1 MNTPNLPVT
10 AADFLQHIDD
20 LHGDILQLRAK
31 DYSDLVDADG
41 HQYIDL
47 VMEGGGTLGL
57 ALLGYLHVLE
67 SAGLRFIGIGGTSA
81 GAISAI
87 ALAAAN
93 TPAQP
98 RVDKLIA
105 ALANMPMAEFVD
117 GRKDGDS
124 DAMEALQA
132 WLDGDASTLRKVWKT
147 TQVLDNLSE
156 IHALNRGV
164 VFQRWMDTLLRGMNQ
179 GQPMTV
185 GALRERMN
193 ALPPLRVRDTAD
205 PEDFRSLPTDA
216 PLWENIQGV
225 RHYLVR
231 KQRDQLCVVTA
242 DISTETKVHLPQMAE
257 LYWPQPDAVN
267 VADFARAS
275 MSIPGFF
282 ATFQQPSLPA
292 NDATRA
298 LWQQHTTWPDRC
310 YEGAFLPKTH
320 HFVDG
325 GVLSNFPIDAFHNTS
340 RVPLRPTLGVKL
352 QWDEHNITVKGLPS
366 VIGGAF
372 NTARHAMDN
381 EFIKKNPDY
390 KRLVGYI
397 DTGKISWLD
406 FGMARDT
413 KLKLFRL
420 GAESAID
427 FLRGFDW
434 VDYKR
439 VRRTLVEAFADR
451 A

>member
-205 PEDFRSLPTDA
+205 PEDFRSLPKDA

>member
-164 VFQRWMDTLLRGMNQ
+164 VFHRWMDSLLRGMNQ

-193 ALPPLRVRDTAD
+193 TLPPLRVRDSAD
-205 PEDFRSLPTDA
+205 PEDFRSQPQNA
-216 PLWENIQGV
+216 PLWEDVLGV
-225 RHYLVR
+225 RRYLVHQ
-231 KQRDQLCVVTA
+231 QRDQLCVVTA
-242 DISTETKVHLPQMAE
+242 DISTETKVYLPQMAE
-257 LYWPQPDAVN
+257 LYWTQPDAVN

-282 ATFQQPSLPA
+282 ATFQLPSRPI
-292 NDATRA
+292 DEATRTV
-298 LWQQHTTWPDRC
+298 WKDHTEWPARC
-310 YEGAFLPKTH
+310 YQGEFLPKTH

-352 QWDEHNITVKGLPS
+352 QWDEHNIEIKGLPS

-381 EFIKKNPDY
+381 EFIKHNPDY
-390 KRLVGYI
+390 THLVAYI

-406 FGMARDT
+406 FGMQRDT

-420 GAESAID
+420 GAETAID
-427 FLRGFDW
+427 FLKNFDW
-434 VDYKR
+434 ENYKR
-439 VRRTLVEAFADR
+439 VRRSLVEAFALR

>member
-10 AADFLQHIDD
+10 AADFLHHIRD
-20 LHGDILQLRAK
+20 LDASIQQLQAHT
-31 DYSDLVDADG
+31 YSDLIDADG

-67 SAGLRFIGIGGTSA
+67 LAGLRFIGVGGTSA

-87 ALAAAN
+87 ALAAAG

-98 RVDKLIA
+98 RVGRLIE
-105 ALANMPMAEFVD
+105 ALANMPMAAFVD
-117 GRKDGDS
+117 GRKDGDT
-124 DAMEALQA
+124 DAMDALQA
-132 WLDGDASTLRKVWKT
+132 WLDDDASTLRQVWKT

-164 VFQRWMDTLLRGMNQ
+164 VFHQWMDQLLRGMNQ

-185 GALRERMN
+185 KALRERMN
-193 ALPPLRVRDTAD
+193 TLPPLRVRDSAD
-205 PEDFRSLPTDA
+205 PEDFRSQPKDA
-216 PLWENIQGV
+216 PLWEDVRGM
-225 RHYLVR
+225 RHYIVHQ
-231 KQRDQLCVVTA
+231 QRDQLCVVTA
-242 DISTETKVHLPQMAE
+242 DISTETKVYLPQMAA

-282 ATFQQPSLPA
+282 ATFQLPSRPVDGDTVA
-292 NDATRA
+292 V
-298 LWQQHTTWPDRC
+298 WKEHTEWPERC
-310 YEGAFLPKTH
+310 YQGDFLPKTH

-352 QWDEHNITVKGLPS
+352 QWDEHNIEIKGLPS

-381 EFIKKNPDY
+381 EFIKHNPDY
-390 KRLVGYI
+390 THLVAYI
-397 DTGKISWLD
+397 DTGDISWLD
-406 FGMARDT
+406 FGMQRHT
-413 KLKLFRL
+413 KLDLFRR

-427 FLRGFDW
+427 FLQHFDW
-434 VDYKR
+434 ENYKR
-439 VRRTLVEAFADR
+439 VRRSLVEAFALR

>member
-1 MNTPNLPVT
+1 MNSPNLPVT
-10 AADFLQHIDD
+10 AADFLNHIQD
-20 LHGDILQLRAK
+20 LDASIQQLQANT
-31 DYSDLVDADG
+31 YSDLIDAEG

-87 ALAAAN
+87 ALASAS

-98 RVDKLIA
+98 RVDKLIG

-164 VFQRWMDTLLRGMNQ
+164 VFHRWMDTLLRGMNQ

-185 GALRERMN
+185 AVLRERMN
-193 ALPPLRVRDTAD
+193 TLPPLRVRDSAD
-205 PEDFRSLPTDA
+205 PEDFRNQPKDA
-216 PLWENIQGV
+216 PLWEDVLGV
-225 RHYLVR
+225 RHYIVR
-231 KQRDQLCVVTA
+231 KHRDQLCVVTA
-242 DISTETKVHLPQMAE
+242 DISTETKVYLPQMAE
-257 LYWPQPDAVN
+257 LYWTQPDAVN

-282 ATFQQPSLPA
+282 ATFQLPSRPI
-292 NDATRA
+292 DEATRA
-298 LWQQHTTWPDRC
+298 VWQEHTEWPDRC
-310 YEGAFLPKTH
+310 YKDNFLPQTH

-352 QWDEHNITVKGLPS
+352 QWDEHNIEIKGLPS

-381 EFIKKNPDY
+381 EFIKHNPDY
-390 KRLVGYI
+390 THLVAYI
-397 DTGKISWLD
+397 DTGTISWLD
-406 FGMARDT
+406 FGMQRET
-413 KLKLFRL
+413 KLDLFRR
-420 GAESAID
+420 GAEAAID
-427 FLRGFDW
+427 FLKHFDW
-434 VDYKR
+434 DNYKR
-439 VRRTLVEAFADR
+439 VRRSLVEAFALR

>member
-1 MNTPNLPVT
+1 MNSPNQPVS
-10 AADFLQHIDD
+10 AADFLQHIED
-20 LHGDILQLRAK
+20 LHDDILALRQGE
-31 DYSDLVDADG
+31 YSDLIDADG
-41 HQYIDL
+41 NQYIDL

-87 ALAAAN
+87 ALASAN
-93 TPAQP
+93 TPALP
-98 RVDKLIA
+98 RVDKLIE

-117 GRKDGDS
+117 GRKDGDT
-124 DAMEALQA
+124 DAMEALEA
-132 WLDGDASTLRKVWKT
+132 WLDGDASTFRKVWKT

-164 VFQRWMDTLLRGMNQ
+164 VFHHWMDQLLQGMNG

-185 GALRERMN
+185 GALRTRMN
-193 ALPPLRVRDTAD
+193 TLPPLRVRDTANAD
-205 PEDFRSLPTDA
+205 DFRSLPADA
-216 PLWENIQGV
+216 PLWEDIKGV

-231 KQRDQLCVVTA
+231 KPQDQLCVVTA
-242 DISTETKVHLPQMAE
+242 DISTETKVYLPQMAE
-257 LYWPQPDAVN
+257 LYWTQPDDVN

-282 ATFQQPSLPA
+282 ATFQRPSLPA
-292 NDATRA
+292 NDATRTA
-298 LWQQHTTWPDRC
+298 WKKHTEWPERC
-310 YEGAFLPKTH
+310 YEQDFLPKTH

-352 QWDEHNITVKGLPS
+352 QWDEHNITIKGLPS
-366 VIGGAF
+366 VIGGSF

-381 EFIKKNPDY
+381 EFIKNNPDY
-390 KRLVGYI
+390 IHLVAYI
-397 DTGKISWLD
+397 DTGTISWLD
-406 FGMARDT
+406 FGMQRHT
-413 KLKLFRL
+413 KLDLFRR
-420 GAESAID
+420 GAETAID
-427 FLRGFDW
+427 FLKHFDW
-434 VDYKR
+434 TNYKR
-439 VRRTLVEAFADR
+439 VRRTLVEAFALR

>member
-1 MNTPNLPVT
+1 MNSPNLPVT
-10 AADFLQHIDD
+10 AADFLNHIQD
-20 LHGDILQLRAK
+20 LDASIQQLQANT
-31 DYSDLVDADG
+31 YSDLIDAEG

-87 ALAAAN
+87 ALASAS
-93 TPAQP
+93 TPGQP
-98 RVDKLIA
+98 RVDKLIG

-164 VFQRWMDTLLRGMNQ
+164 VFHRWMDTLLRGMNQ

-185 GALRERMN
+185 AVLRERMN
-193 ALPPLRVRDTAD
+193 TLPPLRVRDSAD
-205 PEDFRSLPTDA
+205 PEDFRNQPKDA
-216 PLWENIQGV
+216 PLWEDVLGV
-225 RHYLVR
+225 RHYIVR
-231 KQRDQLCVVTA
+231 KHRDQLCVVTA
-242 DISTETKVHLPQMAE
+242 DISTETKVYLPQMAE
-257 LYWPQPDAVN
+257 LYWTQPDAVN

-282 ATFQQPSLPA
+282 ATFQLPSRPI
-292 NDATRA
+292 NEATRA
-298 LWQQHTTWPDRC
+298 VWQEHTEWPDRC
-310 YEGAFLPKTH
+310 YKDNFLPQTH

-352 QWDEHNITVKGLPS
+352 QWDEHNIAIKGLPS

-390 KRLVGYI
+390 THLVAYI

-420 GAESAID
+420 GAETAID
-427 FLRGFDW
+427 FLKNFNWD
-434 VDYKR
+434 DYKR
-439 VRRTLVEAFADR
+439 VRRSLVEAFAYR

>member
-164 VFQRWMDTLLRGMNQ
+164 VFHRWMDSLLRGMNQ

-193 ALPPLRVRDTAD
+193 TLPPLRVRDSAD
-205 PEDFRSLPTDA
+205 PEDFRSLPKDA
-216 PLWENIQGV
+216 PLWEDIHGV

-231 KQRDQLCVVTA
+231 QQRDQLCVVTA
-242 DISTETKVHLPQMAE
+242 DISTETKVYLPQMTA
-257 LYWPQPDAVN
+257 LYWDQPNGVN

-282 ATFQQPSLPA
+282 ATFQLPSRPC
-292 NDATRA
+292 DEATRA
-298 LWQQHTTWPDRC
+298 LWKEHTEWPERC
-310 YEGAFLPKTH
+310 YQGDFLPKTH

-352 QWDEHNITVKGLPS
+352 QWDEHNIEIKGLPS

-381 EFIKKNPDY
+381 EFIKHNPDY
-390 KRLVGYI
+390 THLVAYI

-406 FGMARDT
+406 FGMQRDA

-420 GAESAID
+420 GAETAID
-427 FLRGFDW
+427 FLKNFDW
-434 VDYKR
+434 ENYKR
-439 VRRTLVEAFADR
+439 VRRSLVEAFALR

>member
-1 MNTPNLPVT
+1 MSTPNLPVT
-10 AADFLQHIDD
+10 AADFLNHIRD
-20 LHGDILQLRAK
+20 LDGRIQALRQGE
-31 DYSDLVDADG
+31 YSDLVDADG

-67 SAGLRFIGIGGTSA
+67 TAGLRFIGIGGTSA

-87 ALAAAN
+87 ALASAN

-98 RVDKLIA
+98 RVARLIE

-117 GRKDGDS
+117 GRKEGDT

-132 WLDGDASTLRKVWKT
+132 WLDGEASTWRKVWKT
-147 TQVLDNLSE
+147 TQVLDNLGE

-164 VFQRWMDTLLRGMNQ
+164 VFQRWMDQLLRGMNQ

-185 GALRERMN
+185 AALRERMN
-193 ALPPLRVRDTAD
+193 TLPPLRVRDTAD
-205 PEDFRSLPTDA
+205 ADDFKRLPQNA
-216 PLWENIQGV
+216 PLWEDIKGV

-231 KQRDQLCVVTA
+231 KQRDQLCVVAA

-282 ATFQQPSLPA
+282 ATFQVKSLPA
-292 NDATRA
+292 TEATRG
-298 LWQQHTTWPDRC
+298 LWKQHTSWPERC
-310 YEGAFLPKTH
+310 YQGAFLPETH

-325 GVLSNFPIDAFHNTS
+325 GVLSNFPIDAFHNTH

-352 QWDEHNITVKGLPS
+352 QWDEHNIAIKGLPG

-397 DTGKISWLD
+397 DTGAISWLD
-406 FGMARDT
+406 FGMARET
-413 KLKLFRL
+413 KLQLFRL
-420 GAESAID
+420 GTEAAID
-427 FLRGFDW
+427 FLQNFDW
-434 VDYKR
+434 ADYKR
-439 VRRTLVEAFADR
+439 VRRTLVEAFAER

>member
-10 AADFLQHIDD
+10 AADFLHHIQD
-20 LHGDILQLRAK
+20 LNASVQALQANT
-31 DYSDLVDADG
+31 YSDLIDADG

-93 TPAQP
+93 TPART
-98 RVDKLIA
+98 RVDTLIA

-117 GRKDGDS
+117 GRKDGDT

-132 WLDGDASTLRKVWKT
+132 WLDGDASTFRKVWKT

-164 VFQRWMDTLLRGMNQ
+164 VFQRWMDSLLRGMNQ

-185 GALRERMN
+185 KGLRERMN
-193 ALPPLRVRDTAD
+193 ALPPLRVRDSVD
-205 PEDFRSLPTDA
+205 PEDFRSLPKDA
-216 PLWENIQGV
+216 PLWEDIKGV

-257 LYWPQPDAVN
+257 LYWPQPDEVN

-282 ATFQQPSLPA
+282 ATFQLPSLPA
-292 NDATRA
+292 DDATRA

-310 YEGAFLPKTH
+310 YSGNFLPKTH

-352 QWDEHNITVKGLPS
+352 QWDEHNIEIKGLPS

-381 EFIKKNPDY
+381 EFIKHNPDY

-413 KLKLFRL
+413 KLALFRL

-427 FLRGFDW
+427 FLKNFDW
-434 VDYKR
+434 EDYKR